1 MGNAGNRGKGP
12 GGYGVDI
19 IVEPLTDAFAARVS
33 GVDLVRGLDDRLFGQ
48 ISRAFE
54 DHGIVVFHDQLMD
67 DDQQI
72 AFSERFGPLE
82 RTISASPTGGTPFAR
97 QSNIDIK
104 SGDIIAAKSD
114 RRMDY
119 QRGNYLWHA
128 DSTFKKTPSLCSILS
143 AREVPPVG
151 GATEFVST
159 RAAFEALPAA
169 RQSALESLVVEHDL
183 LHSRR
188 EIGFEFTKEE
198 AAQTPPVRHPL
209 VQVNPVTGR
218 KSLMIGAHAS
228 HIVGWPV
235 EKGRALLVELLDL
248 ATQAEAVYR
257 HDWRTGDLIIWDNR
271 SALHRA
277 TPYDSQKHRRLMQR
291 TTVSNPNAQRA

>member
-1 MGNAGNRGKGP
+1 
-12 GGYGVDI
+12 VDVT
-19 IVEPLTDAFAARVS
+19 VEPLTETFAARIR
-33 GVDLVRGLDDRLFGQ
+33 GVDLVNGLDDRLFSQ
-48 ISRAFE
+48 INRAFE
-54 DHGIVVFHDQLMD
+54 EHGILVFHDQPMD

-82 RTISASPTGGTPFAR
+82 RTISASPTGGTAFAR
-97 QSNIDIK
+97 QSNIDIE
-104 SGDIIAAKSD
+104 SGGIIAKND

-128 DSTFKKTPSLCSILS
+128 DSTFKQTPSLCSILS
-143 AREVPPVG
+143 AREVPPAG

-159 RAAFEALPAA
+159 RAAFEALPAE
-169 RQSALESLVVEHDL
+169 RQRELETLVVEHDL

-188 EIGFEFTKEE
+188 EIRFEFTAKE

-209 VQVNPVTGR
+209 VQTNPVTGR
-218 KSLMIGAHAS
+218 KSMMIGAHAS

-235 EKGRALLVELLDL
+235 EKGRTLLAELLER
-248 ATQAEAVYR
+248 ATEAEAIHR

-271 SALHRA
+271 AALHRA
-277 TPYDSQKHRRLMQR
+277 TPYDAQKHRRLMQR
-291 TTVSNPNAQRA
+291 TTVSNPNAQRV